1 MVDGIPGRHRELGRP
16 VIGPVGGAAGSGTA
30 YGNVTTP
37 RQKNGGVRCP
47 GSHIRKNS
55 GSCLLKHCPV
65 NGSWSVYGPWGKF
78 SECLKTCGA
87 GAQSRNRHRKCNN
100 PKPQYGGRN

>member
-55 GSCLLKHCPV
+55 GSCLLKHCP
-65 NGSWSVYGPWGKF
+65 GKF
-78 SECLKTCGA
+78 SNKQFLQTFYVRYT
-87 GAQSRNRHRKCNN
+87 SR
-100 PKPQYGGRN
+100 